1 MNYERKL
8 SVIWLVFSKARN
20 SPDGVS
26 IICVAQLQQLT
37 LIMCTMCQPL
47 LSALLTLPH
56 SEMWGLRLSYLI
68 SQSQLVTND

>member
-8 SVIWLVFSKARN
+8 SVIWLVFSNARN

-37 LIMCTMCQPL
+37 FIMCTLCQPL
-47 LSALLTLPH
+47 LSALTYIA
-56 SEMWGLRLSYLI
+56 SFRDVGTEA
-68 SQSQLVTND
+68 QLLN